1 MKKNDKNKI
10 VISVVGIISL
20 VIVVATATYA
30 WYVWHSS
37 SSQNV
42 NINLTASSTITF
54 YGGTDIEGIL
64 EPVYDKEDGIVKTIR
79 ISSNATG
86 DEFSLYLKLNTLPS
100 DLEDA
105 SFKWAIYKGNQLIN
119 NGDFGGTAQGDV
131 VTLLTDE
138 EISTD
143 EYDEYTLYLWLDA
156 NEDNDYSMS
165 GQTVDFDLYATGN
178 SGVLDER

>member
-10 VISVVGIISL
+10 IMSVVGIISL

-37 SSQNV
+37 ANQNV
-42 NINLTASSTITF
+42 NFRLTATSTITF
-54 YGGTDIEGIL
+54 YGGTDIERIL
-64 EPVYDKEDGIVKTIR
+64 EPVFDKEDGIVKTIR
-79 ISSNATG
+79 ISSTASG
-86 DEFSLYLKLNTLPS
+86 DEFSLYLNLNVLPGE
-100 DLEDA
+100 LEDA

-119 NGDFGGTAQGDV
+119 NSDFGGAAQGDV

-156 NEDNDYSMS
+156 YEDNNYSMS